1 MKPATVPPGVGRGQR
16 AFLVSRRHFLHAV
29 AGCFLVRPAV
39 VGRAAQ
45 SPPSGRLNLACVG
58 VGGRGADNL
67 ASLRGQN
74 IVALCDVDEARAAA
88 SVKAFPGARF
98 FRDWRRLLDAVG
110 NEIDA
115 VVVSTPDHTH
125 AVVASAAMDLG
136 KHVYCEKPLAHS
148 LHEVRYLT
156 EKARRK
162 NLATQLGNQGH
173 SSESIREFVEMIRSG
188 AIGVVREVH
197 AFVGNSY
204 RPRNYTVRPAE
215 RPPVPPT
222 LDWDLWL
229 GPAPERPYHPVYLPG
244 KWRGWVDFGT
254 GITGDWVCHVLDP
267 IYWALE
273 LDAPSAVRAEAVDY
287 DDAGVR
293 AETFPAGAKIT
304 FEFPA
309 RGNRAPLKIV
319 WHEGSVAPP
328 RPAELEEKR
337 QLPGIGAIIIGD
349 QGKVL
354 HGSHGAAGAQLL
366 PRARW
371 DAYQRPPKTL
381 PRSKGH
387 YEDWVA
393 ACQGGAPA
401 TSNFNYGGP
410 LTEVALLGVA
420 ALRFN
425 GERLEWDSAAL
436 RFKNHDAANAL
447 INPPCRGGWKLA

>member
-1 MKPATVPPGVGRGQR
+1 
-16 AFLVSRRHFLHAV
+16 
-29 AGCFLVRPAV
+29 
-39 VGRAAQ
+39 
-45 SPPSGRLNLACVG
+45 
-58 VGGRGADNL
+58 
-67 ASLRGQN
+67 
-74 IVALCDVDEARAAA
+74 
-88 SVKAFPGARF
+88 
-98 FRDWRRLLDAVG
+98 
-110 NEIDA
+110 
-115 VVVSTPDHTH
+115 
-125 AVVASAAMDLG
+125 MDLD

-148 LHEVRYLT
+148 LGEVRHLT
-156 EKARRK
+156 DKARRK
-162 NLATQLGNQGH
+162 KLATQLGNQGH

-204 RPRNYTVRPAE
+204 RPRGYTVRPPE
-215 RPPVPPT
+215 RPPVPAT

-229 GPAPERPYHPVYLPG
+229 GPAPERPYHPIYLPG

-273 LDAPSAVRAEAVDY
+273 LDAPVAVRAEAVDY
-287 DDAGVR
+287 DDAEVR

-309 RGNRAPLKIV
+309 RDGRAALKIV

-328 RPAELEEKR
+328 RPPELEEKR
-337 QLPGIGAIIIGD
+337 QLPGIGAVILGD
-349 QGKVL
+349 QGKIL
-354 HGSHGAAGAQLL
+354 HGSHGAAGTQLL

-371 DAYQRPPKTL
+371 EAYQRPPKTL
-381 PRSKGH
+381 LRSKGH

-393 ACQGGAPA
+393 ACKGGAPA

-425 GERLEWDSAAL
+425 GERLEWDAAAM
-436 RFKNHDAANAL
+436 RFKNHEAANAL
-447 INPPCRGGWKLA
+447 IRPPYRAGWKLA